1 MDAYR
6 CQETEL
12 GDMGYEVVLG
22 RDYKEKNETNIDG
35 WIVGAERLK

>member
-22 RDYKEKNETNIDG
+22 RDYKEKMRQI
-35 WIVGAERLK
+35 